1 MQPQDNAGAQAKRP
15 LRILYMSANNF
26 QRQVELSNAVFG
38 LATRNLVGVC
48 EYGGSFGDAM
58 AIA

>member
-1 MQPQDNAGAQAKRP
+1 MGT
-15 LRILYMSANNF
+15 NNF
-26 QRQVELSNAVFG
+26 QRQIELSNAVFG

-48 EYGGSFGDAM
+48 KYGGSFGDAM